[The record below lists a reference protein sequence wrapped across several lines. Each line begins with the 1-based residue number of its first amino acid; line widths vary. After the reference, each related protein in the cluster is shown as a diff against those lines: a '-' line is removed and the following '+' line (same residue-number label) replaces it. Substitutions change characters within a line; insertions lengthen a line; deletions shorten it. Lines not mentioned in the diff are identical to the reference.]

1 MAKLPSFQFYPGD
14 WRKDPSVQ
22 SLSFHERGVWFELL
36 CFMHESERRG
46 VLLLNGTKPDDERI
60 ARLLGLDV
68 KQTRLLLELFVRE
81 GVADLDP
88 HTGALRNRRMVRDEK
103 RRRVLSEAGRKGAA
117 RKALKYTETLKGRLK
132 GTLKGG
138 STEVEAEGE
147 AESRTRK
154 GRGKRGE
161 GKPARKVRAR
171 CPIWDKLAELFYATG
186 VPSTRES
193 YLGLVVAELKKK
205 GVTADEIESRKA
217 RYMQDWPKISCT
229 PKALLDHWD
238 EFAPTARNPLFPEP
252 QKGVDEQ

>member
-14 WRKDPSVQ
+14 WRKDPAVQ

-68 KQTRLLLELFVRE
+68 KQTRLLLELFVHS

-103 RRRVLSEAGRKGAA
+103 RRCILSEAGRKGVA
-117 RKALKYTETLKGRLK
+117 RKALKHSKTLKGRLK
-132 GTLKGG
+132 GTRKGT

-147 AESRTRK
+147 EENEIRK
-154 GRGKRGE
+154 GRGERGE
-161 GKPARKVRAR
+161 GNPARKVRAR
-171 CPIWDKLAELFYATG
+171 CPIWDA
-186 VPSTRES
+186 
-193 YLGLVVAELKKK
+193 VVAIWFPSGVDDDDRTRIGKAVKRLKAKHA
-205 GVTADEIESRKA
+205 TPEEIKA
-217 RYMQDWPKISCT
+217 RKRRQEADWSDLGTATLESVLK
-229 PKALLDHWD
+229 HWD
-238 EFAPTARNPLFPEP
+238 KFGPKARNPLWGEP
-252 QKGVDEQ
+252 AKGVDE